1 MNRQYILLNY
11 LHDILVKKIHFDKIE
26 RLMIKSRL

>member
-1 MNRQYILLNY
+1 MNCKLILLNY
-11 LHDILVKKIHFDKIE
+11 LHDILRVLHFDKIE